1 MSVCMILTSIS
12 EQNSNAD
19 NGSLISNLMINLNP
33 FLAKSS
39 HTKIIIVFNN
49 KTKTNKHQYVKLKKI
64 LKNDAIK
71 QKTFAQQ

>member
-19 NGSLISNLMINLNP
+19 NGSLISNLMIDLNP
-33 FLAKSS
+33 FFTISS
-39 HTKIIIVFNN
+39 HRKIIIVFN
-49 KTKTNKHQYVKLKKI
+49 KTKTNNKQQYVKLKKI